1 MKTMDRTQ
9 IAELVQKAQ
18 DGDGE
23 AMNRLLQMAYKNV
36 LFQCRRIMHHPED
49 AEDMAQEVL
58 LKIYETL
65 GTLRE
70 PERFISWANT
80 IATRRCINERTRNP
94 KDLQFLEDEEGNSV
108 LDELEELDQQY
119 MPEAALDNDETRRM
133 VRELIDQLPEPQRV
147 AVMSYYNAEMSVK
160 EIAQLLGVSENT
172 VKSRLNYGRKAIEK
186 GVKEYEKQGI
196 KLYGLSPL
204 PFLLYFLRSSA
215 ELGSD
220 AAASAAASAVLSAG
234 AAAAGTAAAEA
245 AGSAE
250 VVGSAAEAA
259 ASGATAGTAA
269 SSAAGS
275 AAGTGA
281 AAGPAAARSPG
292 RAPRGLPLPPGQE
305 PPEPELRPGA
315 DCWADWASRWLPSS
329 WPARWPWGAVQ
340 CSCPGR
346 TASPPSQGPARV
358 PTPPR

>member
-18 DGDGE
+18 AGDGE

-70 PERFISWANT
+70 PERFISWANA

-160 EIAQLLGVSENT
+160 EIAELMPLLTSLWLLPSVFPSD
-172 VKSRLNYGRKAIEK
+172 
-186 GVKEYEKQGI
+186 KEGI
-196 KLYGLSPL
+196 KRKFRFLGDMLDKMGVPL
-204 PFLLYFLRSSA
+204 MDDSIYALVEEFFEKMP
-215 ELGSD
+215 D
-220 AAASAAASAVLSAG
+220 
-234 AAAAGTAAAEA
+234 
-245 AGSAE
+245 
-250 VVGSAAEAA
+250 
-259 ASGATAGTAA
+259 
-269 SSAAGS
+269 
-275 AAGTGA
+275 
-281 AAGPAAARSPG
+281 
-292 RAPRGLPLPPGQE
+292 E
-305 PPEPELRPGA
+305 P
-315 DCWADWASRWLPSS
+315 DKK
-329 WPARWPWGAVQ
+329 
-340 CSCPGR
+340 
-346 TASPPSQGPARV
+346 
-358 PTPPR
+358 